1 MQKGCKPSWTS
12 VCLISPE
19 SNHVNQ
25 KHLSKESVIAV
36 VGAGAM
42 GAGIA
47 QIAAA
52 AGHPVKLLDNRPGAA
67 AKAIEGIRAQFAK
80 LAEKGKM
87 DAVEA
92 KMASERLLPVEQ
104 LADLADVA
112 LVVEAIVE
120 NLEAKQKLY
129 AELECITHPSCL
141 FGTNTS
147 SISVTAIGAALQ
159 RPERLAGMHFFNP
172 APLMAL
178 VEIVSGLATAPSVA
192 ETLFATANAWGK
204 TAVHAKSTPGFI
216 VNRVARPYYAEALRM
231 AQEGA
236 ADYATI
242 DAIMREAG
250 GFRMGPFELMDM
262 IGHDVNYAV
271 TESVWRAFYN
281 DQRFL
286 PSLIQK
292 DLVDAGFLGRKTNR
306 GFYDYREGAVR
317 PDAKTESAQPCGD
330 NITLI
335 GDSPLVSRIAG
346 QLKSANRAFRRGP
359 ESDGRIV
366 EVDGAMIYT
375 TDGRSATQRSAE
387 TGVPNTVLVDIAL
400 DFDKA
405 TRIAVAVAAQCA
417 PAAANAA
424 IGLLQASRFAV
435 SRFTDV
441 PGLPVMRTVAML
453 ANEAADA
460 VNQGVCSVTGA
471 DAAMRLGL
479 NYPQGPLA
487 WADRIG
493 VARIR
498 DMLIHLSASYGEDRY
513 RVSPLIQRCVFAFRN
528 IHD

>member
-1 MQKGCKPSWTS
+1 MSQQP
-12 VCLISPE
+12 
-19 SNHVNQ
+19 
-25 KHLSKESVIAV
+25 LSKDSVIAV

-47 QIAAA
+47 QVAAT

-67 AKAIEGIRAQFAK
+67 AKAIEGIRTQFSK
-80 LAEKGKM
+80 LADKGKM
-87 DAVEA
+87 DADTA
-92 KMASERLLPVEQ
+92 KAAGERLIPAEQ
-104 LADLADVA
+104 LADLADA
-112 LVVEAIVE
+112 SLVVEAIVE

-129 AELECITHPSCL
+129 AELENITNPDCL

-159 RPERLAGMHFFNP
+159 RPERLAGLHFFNP

-178 VEIVSGLATAPSVA
+178 VEIVSGLATTPSVVD
-192 ETLFATANAWGK
+192 TLYATANAWGK

-216 VNRVARPYYAEALRM
+216 VNRVARPYYAEALRL

-242 DAIMREAG
+242 DAVMRDAG

-292 DLVDAGFLGRKTNR
+292 DLVDAGFFGRKTGR
-306 GFYDYREGAVR
+306 GFYDYRDGAVR
-317 PDAKTESAQPCGD
+317 PDAQTEPMQSCG
-330 NITLI
+330 NKITLF
-335 GDSPLVSRIAG
+335 GDSPLVTRIA
-346 QLKSANRAFRRGP
+346 NRLGPLNRSYRRVP
-359 ESDGRIV
+359 DSDGRLI
-366 EVDGAMIYT
+366 EVGDAVIYM
-375 TDGRSATQRSAE
+375 TDGRSATRRSTE
-387 TGVPNTVLVDIAL
+387 TGVPNTVLIDAAL
-400 DFDKA
+400 DCSKA
-405 TRIAVAVAAQCA
+405 TRIAISVADQCDST
-417 PAAANAA
+417 AANAA
-424 IGLLQASRFAV
+424 IGMLQMGGFNVSRFA
-435 SRFTDV
+435 DV

-460 VNQGVCSVTGA
+460 VNQGVCSATAA
-471 DAAMRLGL
+471 DAAMRLGV
-479 NYPQGPLA
+479 NYPLGPLA
-487 WADRIG
+487 WADQIG
-493 VARIR
+493 VERIR
-498 DMLIHLSASYGEDRY
+498 DTLKHLGESYGEDRY
-513 RVSPLIQRCVFAFRN
+513 RISPLIQRCVFALRN